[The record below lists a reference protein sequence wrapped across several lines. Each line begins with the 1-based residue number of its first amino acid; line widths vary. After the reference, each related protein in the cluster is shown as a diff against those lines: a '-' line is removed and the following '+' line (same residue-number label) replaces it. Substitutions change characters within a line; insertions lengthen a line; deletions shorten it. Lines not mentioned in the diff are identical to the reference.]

1 MVMSSKEREAEEAAR
16 QAREANRLLREAR
29 AKLSGQA
36 LPPDEPPFCSF
47 CGAGKNN
54 VRSMLGG
61 KATEREAAFICNECV
76 EAFHAN
82 PAKRR

>member
-1 MVMSSKEREAEEAAR
+1 MSTEESNAEAAAR

-29 AKLSGQA
+29 AKLSGRV

-47 CGAGKNN
+47 CGAGQNN

-61 KATEREAAFICNECV
+61 QAADRDVAYICNECV
-76 EAFHAN
+76 EAFHTTQ
-82 PAKRR
+82 PRR